1 MGNEMASANSQT
13 QTGLDPDP
21 RRKARIILGPP
32 AQMIQSWLQ
41 RGYQDFRNNLTAS
54 GSYGLALVAVSW
66 LMLALLGNTGLG
78 WMILPV
84 IAGTMMLGPLATV
97 GLYRKSRRAQGLDG
111 AGIASPGQ
119 LSLLGVVMMVLALL
133 WIRAATLL
141 FAVFFGL
148 RPFAG
153 FLETLPTLFQTG
165 EGIALIIVG
174 TLVGGLF
181 AAFSFAIS
189 VFSFPML
196 VQREI
201 DAFSAMGLSF
211 NATTQNLKLM
221 ISWAAVVTAL
231 VLICLLTGLLA
242 AIAVFPIL
250 GHATWHAYSDLF
262 EETHHDD

>member
-1 MGNEMASANSQT
+1 MVTANTQT
-13 QTGLDPDP
+13 QTGLGPDP
-21 RRKARIILGPP
+21 RNKARVLTAPITP
-32 AQMIQSWLQ
+32 MIHSWLQ
-41 RGYQDFRNNLTAS
+41 RGYRDFRNNIIAS
-54 GSYGLALVAVSW
+54 GAYGLALVIISW
-66 LMLALLGNTGLG
+66 LVLYLLGVSGLG

-97 GLYRKSRRAQGLDG
+97 GLYRMSRRAQGMGG

-153 FLETLPTLFQTG
+153 FLETLPTLFQSG
-165 EGIALIIVG
+165 EGVALVLSG
-174 TLVGGLF
+174 TLIGGLF

-196 VQREI
+196 LQREI

-221 ISWAAVVTAL
+221 VSWAAVVTAL

-242 AIAVFPIL
+242 AIVIFPIL